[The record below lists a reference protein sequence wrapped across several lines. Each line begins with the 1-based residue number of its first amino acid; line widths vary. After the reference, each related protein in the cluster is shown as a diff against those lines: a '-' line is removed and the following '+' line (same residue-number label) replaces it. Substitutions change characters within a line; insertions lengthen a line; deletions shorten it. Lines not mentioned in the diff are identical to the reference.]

1 MITLTIP
8 RNLIKKNDLV
18 IIPRKEYEVLLS
30 AFKVLKEK
38 KSIKEKDILF
48 WSKKAKKLK
57 KEGGLSVLRS
67 LEDLR

>member
-57 KEGGLSVLRS
+57 KEGGLSVLCS